1 MLEQF
6 FWVILPYLVLVIFI
20 GGHIY
25 RYQHDQLGW
34 TTKSSE
40 IFEKKKLGIGSN
52 AFHWGIIFVF
62 GGHVLG
68 VLIPEGVYAS
78 LRITEEM
85 YHKVALGFGIPAG
98 LLAIFGL
105 FVLMYRRFTDRRV
118 RSQSSTGDFI
128 ALICL
133 AIVMLTGMFATFFN
147 INPQGFDY
155 RTTIGPWFRSIFLF
169 QPDASLMETVPLWFK
184 IHIVAAFGIFA
195 VWPFTRLVHV
205 FSLPLK
211 YLRRNYVIFRKYE
224 KNEPKK
230 RVL

>member
-1 MLEQF
+1 
-6 FWVILPYLVLVIFI
+6 
-20 GGHIY
+20 
-25 RYQHDQLGW
+25 
-34 TTKSSE
+34 
-40 IFEKKKLGIGSN
+40 
-52 AFHWGIIFVF
+52 
-62 GGHVLG
+62 
-68 VLIPEGVYAS
+68 
-78 LRITEEM
+78 
-85 YHKVALGFGIPAG
+85 FGIPAG

-118 RSQSSTGDFI
+118 GSLNSTGEVI

-133 AIVMLTGMFATFFN
+133 ANVVLTGMFDTIFN
-147 INPQGFDY
+147 IKPQGVDY
-155 RTTIGPWFRSIFLF
+155 RTTIGLWFRSIFLF